1 MKRALARVVLTV
13 LAVLAGLAV
22 LGLPTTAQAD
32 GGLVISGSVSTS
44 YSGQSGYTVSV
55 FSPVEGTVRATVTNK
70 GVGTKS
76 LSCRR
81 LSADGLGTWR
91 CSLTSGRL
99 APGAITV
106 SASATPSNGGKV
118 LHTSKSGTVS
128 VRALTVSAPST
139 VNEGQTF
146 TVSGTS
152 EFDVRA
158 TASNGGSV
166 VGCSGHY
173 SCTLRAPGAI
183 SGSTATLTV
192 TIIESGSGGFSRS
205 RSATVTV
212 IGKGTPGAPTFSTP
226 NTVKEANQ
234 PLTIKG
240 STSTGGLTVEVL
252 VDPSANR
259 DWGPAIRCS
268 SDGSWSCPLTRTL
281 SAGKHVIVA
290 RAVDP
295 ADESRHSA
303 ESVLR
308 LTVKAKAPEPPV
320 ATPTPTVVPPVE
332 EPPAPPVVEKPTPHK
347 PRIAG
352 GLSNILELL
361 VLGLA
366 VITLARP
373 GALSRIRPSSSAS
386 FTGRNPTEESEL
398 EPVGWGDQ
406 SPTWAAFGTDATDFW
421 SRTAPPAIAPYSPFL
436 TRLAVDGVAFR
447 AMFGSL
453 WWLLQI
459 GGIALGA
466 VAASDTGFK
475 AMPPSLGLLV
485 GIVVLSCFDAL
496 AGFIAAVTFAVLVAG
511 DLDGHGLAVVVALG
525 LLWCAL
531 PLIAAL
537 IRPLRRIGQGWTY
550 RWDRLADAVI
560 AALVCGWVAQR
571 LTAALDAFAG
581 TATGLPTDA
590 GTVAVVAGAAIAG
603 RVLLGELVE
612 LGYPER
618 LRATE
623 VFEELPEPKTSVV
636 IAGFVV
642 RMALFTILGHALI
655 GSCWELWLGLLLFA
669 LPDLLA
675 ASRTRSAL
683 APMLRTGLPAG
694 LTELLVLVI
703 WCSLLVAFAISRGD
717 GDQEKLRFAFV
728 AVGVLPAVFGL
739 AQVMSDPD
747 VERPQTSWR
756 LQLIGVG
763 VVLATAALALHG
775 WNY

>member
-1 MKRALARVVLTV
+1 MKRALAGVFLTTLV
-13 LAVLAGLAV
+13 V
-22 LGLPTTAQAD
+22 LGLSTTAHAD

-44 YSGQSGYTVSV
+44 YSGQSGYGVSV
-55 FSPVEGTVRATVTNK
+55 FNPVEGTVTATVSNS
-70 GVGTKS
+70 GVGTKA
-76 LSCRR
+76 LSCKR

-99 APGAITV
+99 APGSITV
-106 SASATPSNGGKV
+106 SATSNPSGSGKN

-128 VRALTVSAPST
+128 VRALTVSGPGT

-146 TVSGTS
+146 TVSGSS
-152 EFDVRA
+152 EFSVRA
-158 TASNGGSV
+158 SVSNGGSV
-166 VGCSGHY
+166 VGCSTSGSRY
-173 SCTLRAPGAI
+173 TCTLRAASSI
-183 SGSTATLTV
+183 SGSTATHTV
-192 TIIESGSGGFSRS
+192 TITESGPGGFSRS
-205 RSATVTV
+205 RSTTVTV

-226 NTVKEANQ
+226 GTVDADKQ

-240 STSTGGLTVEVL
+240 STNTGGLTVQVL
-252 VDPSANR
+252 VDPPANR
-259 DWGPAIRCS
+259 NWDAAIRCA
-268 SDGSWSCPLTRTL
+268 SDGSWSCPLGQTL
-281 SAGKHVIVA
+281 TSGKHTIVA
-290 RAVDP
+290 RAIDA
-295 ADESRHSA
+295 ADESRQSA
-303 ESVLR
+303 ESVLK
-308 LTVKAKAPEPPV
+308 LNVKAKTPDAPA
-320 ATPTPTVVPPVE
+320 ATPTPTVLPPVE
-332 EPPAPPVVEKPTPHK
+332 EPPAPAVPEEPKTDQPG
-347 PRIAG
+347 IAG
-352 GLSNILELL
+352 GLGSILELL

-386 FTGRNPTEESEL
+386 FTGRNPGEESEL

-406 SPTWAAFGTDATDFW
+406 SPSWAAFGTDATDFW
-421 SRTAPPAIAPYSPFL
+421 SRTAPPAIAPHSPFL
-436 TRLAVDGVAFR
+436 ARLAIDGVAFR

-453 WWLLQI
+453 WWLLQL

-466 VAASDTGFK
+466 AAASDTGFK
-475 AMPPSLGLLV
+475 ALPPSLGLLA
-485 GIVVLSCFDAL
+485 GIMVLSCFDAL
-496 AGFIAAVTFAVLVAG
+496 AGFVAAVTFAVLVSG
-511 DLDGHGLAVVVALG
+511 DLDRHGLAVVVALG
-525 LLWCAL
+525 LLWTAL

-537 IRPLRRIGQGWTY
+537 IRPLRRLGQGWRY

-571 LTAALDAFAG
+571 LADGMDAFAG

-590 GTVAVVAGAAIAG
+590 GTVALLAGAAVVG
-603 RVLLGELVE
+603 RVLLGELVH

-623 VFEELPEPKTSVV
+623 VFEELPEPRTYAVV
-636 IAGFVV
+636 SGFAV
-642 RMALFTILGHALI
+642 RMVLFTILGHALI
-655 GSCWELWLGLLLFA
+655 GSCWQLWLGLLLFA

-675 ASRTRSAL
+675 AMRSRSAL

-694 LTELLVLVI
+694 LTELLVLVV
-703 WCSLLVAFAISRGD
+703 WCSLLVAFAISQGD
-717 GDQEKLRFAFV
+717 GDQDKLKYAFV

-756 LQLIGVG
+756 LQLFGVG
-763 VVLATAALALHG
+763 IVIATAALALHG